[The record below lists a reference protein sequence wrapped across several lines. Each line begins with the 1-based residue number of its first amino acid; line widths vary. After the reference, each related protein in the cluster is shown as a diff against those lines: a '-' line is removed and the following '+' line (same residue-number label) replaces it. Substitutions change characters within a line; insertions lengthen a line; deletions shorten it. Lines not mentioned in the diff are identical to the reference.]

1 MRDVAGMLR
10 SFDYAAWSALD
21 RAAAIAPDQVQAMRD
36 FALSWRDAATAD
48 FLSSYF
54 GAYAGEIR
62 STTLKSDQQ
71 LLDLFLLQKAF
82 YEIAY
87 EAANRPGWLSIP
99 VRGVMELLRRRS
111 IVP

>member
-1 MRDVAGMLR
+1 M
-10 SFDYAAWSALD
+10 
-21 RAAAIAPDQVQAMRD
+21 PQQP
-36 FALSWRDAATAD
+36 
-48 FLSSYF
+48 SSCRVISPPI
-54 GAYAGEIR
+54 AGEIR

-71 LLDLFLLQKAF
+71 LLDLFLLHKAF

-111 IVP
+111 IVSMTAATGQRPPPA

>member
-1 MRDVAGMLR
+1 VA
-10 SFDYAAWSALD
+10 
-21 RAAAIAPDQVQAMRD
+21 
-36 FALSWRDAATAD
+36 
-48 FLSSYF
+48 
-54 GAYAGEIR
+54 AG
-62 STTLKSDQQ
+62 

>member
-1 MRDVAGMLR
+1 MRRLSR
-10 SFDYAAWSALD
+10 HALFWPL
-21 RAAAIAPDQVQAMRD
+21 ATLALLLVLNSCFNPA
-36 FALSWRDAATAD
+36 FLALSWRDGATAD

-54 GAYAGEIR
+54 SAFAGDIR
-62 STTLKSDQQ
+62 SSTIKLDQQ
-71 LLDLFLLQKAF
+71 LLDLFLLNKAF

-99 VRGVMELLRRRS
+99 VRGVMELLRRRG